1 METTEARKTFDF
13 SREKV
18 QTITLAEL
26 EATYKENDVYGRPLG
41 GIYHSDLI
49 NGISDMARRAG
60 LEVELGDLFAVN
72 NLDGKRPGVALLPE
86 VEEKEGERSIRAHLL
101 RRVFAT
107 IKITPTATAQT
118 TPSAPS
124 QPPRGEELKMLRA
137 QKEAQNPAQGV
148 TNLSP
153 SGETEGGCGGW
164 GCLGCPAIALSY
176 SQHGIQIGIGPNIHI
191 CRNQTILCANQ
202 LIANYGYCR
211 IDMDKK
217 ELAGPDWWRPTVRG
231 WMEEVAM
238 GVMQREWAEII
249 QSLDEQLV
257 YESDMQ
263 QIFGGLMQLRIQAD
277 TSEKSL
283 RTGDVPPLTQSQI
296 NHCMEKVLVKHF
308 GKGGAG
314 MCTKWD
320 ILNAM
325 TDTLKPL
332 NNSEGQRVPI
342 CDTSRL
348 LPQLA
353 RCAEYLL

>member
-1 METTEARKTFDF
+1 MEPTETRKTFDF
-13 SREKV
+13 SKEKV

-107 IKITPTATAQT
+107 IKLSAPTAQT
-118 TPSAPS
+118 TSAPS

-153 SGETEGGCGGW
+153 SGETEGGCM
-164 GCLGCPAIALSY
+164 GCSSPAIAMSY

-217 ELAGPDWWRPTVRG
+217 ELAGADWWRPTVRG
-231 WMEEVAM
+231 WMEEIAM
-238 GVMQREWAEII
+238 GVMQREWADII

-263 QIFGGLMQLRIQAD
+263 QIFGGLMQLRIEAD

>member
-1 METTEARKTFDF
+1 METTELRTTFDF
-13 SREKV
+13 SKEKV

-49 NGISDMARRAG
+49 NGISDMARNAG
-60 LEVELGDLFAVN
+60 LEVEMGDMFAVN

-101 RRVFAT
+101 RRVFAV
-107 IKITPTATAQT
+107 IRLAA
-118 TPSAPS
+118 
-124 QPPRGEELKMLRA
+124 GESHTLP
-137 QKEAQNPAQGV
+137 EAAHGI
-148 TNLSP
+148 S
-153 SGETEGGCGGW
+153 
-164 GCLGCPAIALSY
+164 CPAIAISY

-191 CRNQTILCANQ
+191 CRNQTILCAKQMISNF
-202 LIANYGYCR
+202 GYR
-211 IDMDKK
+211 RLEMDKK
-217 ELAGPDWWRPTVRG
+217 DLAGPDWWRPTVEG
-231 WMEEVAM
+231 WIDEVAS
-238 GVMQREWAEII
+238 GVMQQQWADII

-277 TSEKSL
+277 TSERSL
-283 RTGDVPPLTQSQI
+283 RTGEVPPLTQSQI
-296 NHCMEKVLVKHF
+296 NHCMERVLIKHF
-308 GKGGAG
+308 GRGGAG

-332 NNSEGQRVPI
+332 NDSDGIRVPI

-353 RCAEYLL
+353 KCSEFLI

>member
-1 METTEARKTFDF
+1 METTELRKTFDF
-13 SREKV
+13 SKEKV

-49 NGISDMARRAG
+49 NGISNMARNAG
-60 LEVELGDLFAVN
+60 LEVEMGDMFAVN

-107 IKITPTATAQT
+107 IRM
-118 TPSAPS
+118 APH
-124 QPPRGEELKMLRA
+124 RGET
-137 QKEAQNPAQGV
+137 V
-148 TNLSP
+148 
-153 SGETEGGCGGW
+153 GGF
-164 GCLGCPAIALSY
+164 CPAIAISY

-191 CRNQTILCANQ
+191 CRNQTILCARQMISNF
-202 LIANYGYCR
+202 GFCR
-211 IDMDKK
+211 LEMDKK
-217 ELAGPDWWRPTVRG
+217 DLAGPDWWRPTVEG
-231 WMEEVAM
+231 WIDEVAK
-238 GVMQREWAEII
+238 GVMQQQWADII

-283 RTGDVPPLTQSQI
+283 RTGEVPPLTQSQI
-296 NHCMEKVLVKHF
+296 NHCMERVLIKHF

-332 NNSEGQRVPI
+332 NDSDGIRVPI

-353 RCAEYLL
+353 KCAEFLI

>member
-1 METTEARKTFDF
+1 MDISETRTTFDF
-13 SREKV
+13 SKEKV

-49 NGISDMARRAG
+49 NGISNMARNAG
-60 LEVELGDLFAVN
+60 LEVEMGDMFAVN

-107 IKITPTATAQT
+107 IRM
-118 TPSAPS
+118 APH
-124 QPPRGEELKMLRA
+124 QLPP
-137 QKEAQNPAQGV
+137 V
-148 TNLSP
+148 
-153 SGETEGGCGGW
+153 GGF
-164 GCLGCPAIALSY
+164 CPAIAISY

-191 CRNQTILCANQ
+191 CRNQTILCARQMISNF
-202 LIANYGYCR
+202 GYR
-211 IDMDKK
+211 RLEMDKK
-217 ELAGPDWWRPTVRG
+217 DLAGPDWWRPTVEG
-231 WMEEVAM
+231 WIDEVAN
-238 GVMQREWAEII
+238 GVMQQQWADII

-283 RTGDVPPLTQSQI
+283 RTGEIPPLTQSQI
-296 NHCMEKVLVKHF
+296 NHCMERVLIKHF

-332 NNSEGQRVPI
+332 NDSDGIRVPI

-353 RCAEYLL
+353 KCAEYLN

>member
-1 METTEARKTFDF
+1 MEPTETRKTFDF
-13 SREKV
+13 SKEKV

-49 NGISDMARRAG
+49 NGISDMARSAG

-72 NLDGKRPGVALLPE
+72 NLDGKRPGVALLPA
-86 VEEKEGERSIRAHLL
+86 VEEQEGERSIKAHLL
-101 RRVFAT
+101 RRVFAV
-107 IKITPTATAQT
+107 IKIAPT
-118 TPSAPS
+118 APS

-137 QKEAQNPAQGV
+137 QKEAQNPAQEV

-153 SGETEGGCGGW
+153 SGETEGGCGWGW

-191 CRNQTILCANQ
+191 CRNQTILCAKQ

-238 GVMQREWAEII
+238 GVMQREWGDII

-277 TSEKSL
+277 SSAPSL
-283 RTGDVPPLTQSQI
+283 RTRPSPPLKQSTHQ
-296 NHCMEKVLVKHF
+296 H
-308 GKGGAG
+308 
-314 MCTKWD
+314 
-320 ILNAM
+320 
-325 TDTLKPL
+325 
-332 NNSEGQRVPI
+332 
-342 CDTSRL
+342 
-348 LPQLA
+348 
-353 RCAEYLL
+353 

>member
-1 METTEARKTFDF
+1 MEITETRKTFDF
-13 SREKV
+13 SKEKV

-26 EATYKENDVYGRPLG
+26 EATYKENDMYGRPLG

-49 NGISDMARRAG
+49 NGISDMARNAG
-60 LEVELGDLFAVN
+60 LEVEMGDMFAVN

-107 IKITPTATAQT
+107 IRM
-118 TPSAPS
+118 APH
-124 QPPRGEELKMLRA
+124 QLPP
-137 QKEAQNPAQGV
+137 V
-148 TNLSP
+148 
-153 SGETEGGCGGW
+153 GGF
-164 GCLGCPAIALSY
+164 CPAIAISY
-176 SQHGIQIGIGPNIHI
+176 SQHGIQIGIGPNIQI
-191 CRNQTILCANQ
+191 CRNQTILCAKQ
-202 LIANYGYCR
+202 MIANFGYR
-211 IDMDKK
+211 RLEMDKK
-217 ELAGPDWWRPTVRG
+217 DLVGPDWWRPTVEG
-231 WMEEVAM
+231 WIDEVAK
-238 GVMQREWAEII
+238 GVMQQQWADII

-283 RTGDVPPLTQSQI
+283 RTGEVPPLTQSQI
-296 NHCMEKVLVKHF
+296 NHCMERVLIKHF
-308 GKGGAG
+308 GKGGSG

-332 NNSEGQRVPI
+332 NDSNGIRVPI

-353 RCAEYLL
+353 KCAEFLI

>member
-1 METTEARKTFDF
+1 MDISEIRKTFDF
-13 SREKV
+13 SKEKV

-49 NGISDMARRAG
+49 NGISDIARNAG
-60 LEVELGDLFAVN
+60 LEVEMGDMFAVN

-107 IKITPTATAQT
+107 IRM
-118 TPSAPS
+118 APH
-124 QPPRGEELKMLRA
+124 QLPP
-137 QKEAQNPAQGV
+137 V
-148 TNLSP
+148 
-153 SGETEGGCGGW
+153 GGF
-164 GCLGCPAIALSY
+164 CPAIAISY

-191 CRNQTILCANQ
+191 CRNQTILCAKQ
-202 LIANYGYCR
+202 MIANFGFCR
-211 IDMDKK
+211 LEMDKK
-217 ELAGPDWWRPTVRG
+217 DLAGPDWWRPTVEG
-231 WMEEVAM
+231 WIDEVAK
-238 GVMQREWAEII
+238 GVMQEQWADII

-283 RTGDVPPLTQSQI
+283 RTGEIPPLTQSQI
-296 NHCMEKVLVKHF
+296 NHCMERVLIKHF

-332 NNSEGQRVPI
+332 NDSDGIRVPI

-353 RCAEYLL
+353 KCAEYLN

>member
-1 METTEARKTFDF
+1 MESTELRTTFDF
-13 SREKV
+13 SKEKV

-26 EATYKENDVYGRPLG
+26 EATYKENDVYGQPLG

-49 NGISDMARRAG
+49 NGISNMARNAG
-60 LEVELGDLFAVN
+60 LEVEMGDMFAVN

-101 RRVFAT
+101 RRVFAV
-107 IKITPTATAQT
+107 IRLVA
-118 TPSAPS
+118 
-124 QPPRGEELKMLRA
+124 GESHTLP
-137 QKEAQNPAQGV
+137 EAAHGI
-148 TNLSP
+148 S
-153 SGETEGGCGGW
+153 
-164 GCLGCPAIALSY
+164 CPAIAISY

-191 CRNQTILCANQ
+191 CRNQTILCAKQMISNF
-202 LIANYGYCR
+202 GYR
-211 IDMDKK
+211 RLEMDKK
-217 ELAGPDWWRPTVRG
+217 DLAGPDWWRPTVEG
-231 WMEEVAM
+231 WIDEVAK
-238 GVMQREWAEII
+238 GVMQQQWADII

-283 RTGDVPPLTQSQI
+283 RTGEVPPLTQSQI
-296 NHCMEKVLVKHF
+296 NHCMERVLIKHF
-308 GKGGAG
+308 GKVGAG

-332 NNSEGQRVPI
+332 NDSDGIRVPI

-353 RCAEYLL
+353 KCAEYLI

>member
-1 METTEARKTFDF
+1 M
-13 SREKV
+13 
-18 QTITLAEL
+18 
-26 EATYKENDVYGRPLG
+26 
-41 GIYHSDLI
+41 
-49 NGISDMARRAG
+49 
-60 LEVELGDLFAVN
+60 FAVN

-101 RRVFAT
+101 RRVFAV
-107 IKITPTATAQT
+107 IRLASS
-118 TPSAPS
+118 TPSTS
-124 QPPRGEELKMLRA
+124 
-137 QKEAQNPAQGV
+137 
-148 TNLSP
+148 
-153 SGETEGGCGGW
+153 
-164 GCLGCPAIALSY
+164 CPAIAISY

-191 CRNQTILCANQ
+191 CRNQTILCAKQ
-202 LIANYGYCR
+202 MIANFGYR
-211 IDMDKK
+211 RLDMDKK
-217 ELAGPDWWRPTVRG
+217 DLAGPDWWRPIVEG
-231 WMEEVAM
+231 WIDEVAS
-238 GVMQREWAEII
+238 GVMQEQWADII

-283 RTGDVPPLTQSQI
+283 RTGEVPPLTQSQI
-296 NHCMEKVLVKHF
+296 NHCMERVLIKHF

-320 ILNAM
+320 ILNVM

-332 NNSEGQRVPI
+332 NDSAGYRVPG

-353 RCAEYLL
+353 KCAEFLL

>member
-1 METTEARKTFDF
+1 METSETRKTFDF
-13 SREKV
+13 SKEKV

-107 IKITPTATAQT
+107 VHLVAGVPPATSV
-118 TPSAPS
+118 PSI
-124 QPPRGEELKMLRA
+124 
-137 QKEAQNPAQGV
+137 
-148 TNLSP
+148 
-153 SGETEGGCGGW
+153 
-164 GCLGCPAIALSY
+164 AISY

-217 ELAGPDWWRPTVRG
+217 ELAGADWWRPTVRG
-231 WMEEVAM
+231 WMEEIAM
-238 GVMQREWAEII
+238 GVMQREWADII

-263 QIFGGLMQLRIQAD
+263 QIFGGLMQLRIEAD

-283 RTGDVPPLTQSQI
+283 RSGVVPPLTQSQI

>member
-13 SREKV
+13 SKEKV

-49 NGISDMARRAG
+49 NGISDIARSAG
-60 LEVELGDLFAVN
+60 LEVEMGDMFAVN

-107 IKITPTATAQT
+107 VRMTAQA
-118 TPSAPS
+118 PAAPS
-124 QPPRGEELKMLRA
+124 QPPRGEEKGMLRA
-137 QKEAQNPAQGV
+137 QKPAEKV

-153 SGETEGGCGGW
+153 QGETEGGLGG
-164 GCLGCPAIALSY
+164 LGGLGGRVFSVAIAISY

-191 CRNQTILCANQ
+191 CRNQTILCAKQ
-202 LIANYGYCR
+202 LIANYGYR
-211 IDMDKK
+211 RLDLDKK
-217 ELAGPDWWRPTVRG
+217 ELAGADWWRPTVEG
-231 WMEEVAM
+231 WIEEVAQ
-238 GVMQREWAEII
+238 GAMQAQWAEII

-283 RTGDVPPLTQSQI
+283 RTGEVPPLTQSQI
-296 NHCMEKVLVKHF
+296 NHCMEQVLIKHF

-332 NNSEGQRVPI
+332 NNSEGLRVPI

-353 RCAEYLL
+353 RCAEFLL

>member
-1 METTEARKTFDF
+1 
-13 SREKV
+13 
-18 QTITLAEL
+18 
-26 EATYKENDVYGRPLG
+26 
-41 GIYHSDLI
+41 
-49 NGISDMARRAG
+49 MARNAG
-60 LEVELGDLFAVN
+60 LEVEMGDMFAVN

-107 IKITPTATAQT
+107 IRM
-118 TPSAPS
+118 APH
-124 QPPRGEELKMLRA
+124 RGET
-137 QKEAQNPAQGV
+137 V
-148 TNLSP
+148 
-153 SGETEGGCGGW
+153 GGF
-164 GCLGCPAIALSY
+164 CPAIAISY

-191 CRNQTILCANQ
+191 CRNQTILCAKQMISNF
-202 LIANYGYCR
+202 GYR
-211 IDMDKK
+211 RLEMDKK
-217 ELAGPDWWRPTVRG
+217 DLAGPDWWRPTVEG
-231 WMEEVAM
+231 WIDEVAS
-238 GVMQREWAEII
+238 GVMQQQWADII

-283 RTGDVPPLTQSQI
+283 RTGEIPPLTQSQI
-296 NHCMEKVLVKHF
+296 NHCMERVLIKHF

-332 NNSEGQRVPI
+332 NDSDGIRVPI

-353 RCAEYLL
+353 KCAEYLN

>member
-1 METTEARKTFDF
+1 MEITETRKTFDF
-13 SREKV
+13 SKEKV

-49 NGISDMARRAG
+49 NGISNMARNAG
-60 LEVELGDLFAVN
+60 LEVEMGDMFAVN

-107 IKITPTATAQT
+107 IRMAPHQLPPVVGETNRADNTGVMPYGNLN
-118 TPSAPS
+118 PSPH
-124 QPPRGEELKMLRA
+124 RGET
-137 QKEAQNPAQGV
+137 V
-148 TNLSP
+148 
-153 SGETEGGCGGW
+153 GGF
-164 GCLGCPAIALSY
+164 CPAIAISY

-191 CRNQTILCANQ
+191 CRNQTILCAKQMISNF
-202 LIANYGYCR
+202 GFCR
-211 IDMDKK
+211 LDMDKK
-217 ELAGPDWWRPTVRG
+217 DLAGPDWWRPTVEG
-231 WMEEVAM
+231 WIDEVAK
-238 GVMQREWAEII
+238 GVMQQQWADII

-283 RTGDVPPLTQSQI
+283 RTGEVPPLTQSQI
-296 NHCMEKVLVKHF
+296 NHCMERVLIKHF

-332 NNSEGQRVPI
+332 NDSAGMRVPG

-353 RCAEYLL
+353 KCAEFLI

>member
-1 METTEARKTFDF
+1 MESTELRKTFDF
-13 SREKV
+13 SKEKV

-49 NGISDMARRAG
+49 NGISDMARNAG
-60 LEVELGDLFAVN
+60 LEVEMGDMFAVN

-107 IKITPTATAQT
+107 IRM
-118 TPSAPS
+118 APH
-124 QPPRGEELKMLRA
+124 RGET
-137 QKEAQNPAQGV
+137 V
-148 TNLSP
+148 
-153 SGETEGGCGGW
+153 GGF
-164 GCLGCPAIALSY
+164 CPAIAISY
-176 SQHGIQIGIGPNIHI
+176 SQHGVQIGIGPNIHI
-191 CRNQTILCANQ
+191 CRNQTILCAKQ
-202 LIANYGYCR
+202 MIANFGYCR
-211 IDMDKK
+211 LEMDKK
-217 ELAGPDWWRPTVRG
+217 DLAGPDWWRPTVEG
-231 WMEEVAM
+231 WIDEVAK
-238 GVMQREWAEII
+238 GVMQQQWADII

-283 RTGDVPPLTQSQI
+283 RTGEVPPLTQSQI
-296 NHCMEKVLVKHF
+296 NHCMERVLIKHF

-332 NNSEGQRVPI
+332 NDSDGIRVPI

-353 RCAEYLL
+353 KCAEFLV

>member
-1 METTEARKTFDF
+1 MEPTETRKTFDF
-13 SREKV
+13 SKEKV
-18 QTITLAEL
+18 QTITLPEL

-107 IKITPTATAQT
+107 IKLSAPSAQT
-118 TPSAPS
+118 TSAPS

-137 QKEAQNPAQGV
+137 QMEAQNPAQGV

-153 SGETEGGCGGW
+153 SGEMEG
-164 GCLGCPAIALSY
+164 GCLGCPAIAISY

-238 GVMQREWAEII
+238 GVMQREWADII

-296 NHCMEKVLVKHF
+296 NHCMEKVLIKHF

>member
-1 METTEARKTFDF
+1 METTEARKTLDF

-49 NGISDMARRAG
+49 NGISDMAREAG
-60 LEVELGDLFAVN
+60 LEVEMGDMFAVN

-86 VEEKEGERSIRAHLL
+86 VEDNEGERSIRAHLL
-101 RRVFAT
+101 RRVLAV
-107 IKITPTATAQT
+107 IRLAA
-118 TPSAPS
+118 
-124 QPPRGEELKMLRA
+124 
-137 QKEAQNPAQGV
+137 
-148 TNLSP
+148 
-153 SGETEGGCGGW
+153 SGENERGFCS
-164 GCLGCPAIALSY
+164 AIAISY

-191 CRNQTILCANQ
+191 CRNQTILCAEQ
-202 LIANYGYCR
+202 LIANYGYR
-211 IDMDKK
+211 RLDMDKK
-217 ELAGPDWWRPTVRG
+217 ELAGADWWRPTVEG
-231 WMEEVAM
+231 WITDVTN
-238 GVMQREWAEII
+238 GVMQKQWADII
-249 QSLDEQLV
+249 QMLDEQLL
-257 YESDMQ
+257 YRQDMQ
-263 QIFGGLMQLRIQAD
+263 QIFGDLMQLRIEAD
-277 TSEKSL
+277 TPDKTL
-283 RTGDVPPLTQSQI
+283 RTGEVPPLTQSQI
-296 NHCMEKVLVKHF
+296 NHCMERVLIKHF

-332 NNSEGQRVPI
+332 NDSEGRRVPG

-353 RCAEYLL
+353 KCVEFLL

>member
-1 METTEARKTFDF
+1 MATTETRKTFDF
-13 SREKV
+13 SKEKT
-18 QTITLAEL
+18 QNITLAEL

-49 NGISDMARRAG
+49 NGISNMAREAG
-60 LEVELGDLFAVN
+60 LEVEIGDMFAVN

-101 RRVFAT
+101 RRVFAV
-107 IKITPTATAQT
+107 IRLAAGESPTL
-118 TPSAPS
+118 P
-124 QPPRGEELKMLRA
+124 
-137 QKEAQNPAQGV
+137 EAAHGI
-148 TNLSP
+148 S
-153 SGETEGGCGGW
+153 
-164 GCLGCPAIALSY
+164 CPAIAISY

-191 CRNQTILCANQ
+191 CRNQTILCAKQ
-202 LIANYGYCR
+202 MIANFGYCR
-211 IDMDKK
+211 LEMDKK
-217 ELAGPDWWRPTVRG
+217 DLSGPDWWRPTVEG
-231 WMEEVAM
+231 WIDEAAS
-238 GVMQREWAEII
+238 GVMQQQWADII

-283 RTGDVPPLTQSQI
+283 RTGEVPPLTQSQI
-296 NHCMEKVLVKHF
+296 NHCMERVLIKHF

-332 NNSEGQRVPI
+332 NDSAGMRVPI

-353 RCAEYLL
+353 KCAEFLI

>member
-1 METTEARKTFDF
+1 METTESRKTFDF
-13 SREKV
+13 SKEKV
-18 QTITLAEL
+18 QTITLPEL

-49 NGISDMARRAG
+49 NGISDIARSAG
-60 LEVELGDLFAVN
+60 LEVEMGDMFAVN

-101 RRVFAT
+101 RRVFAV
-107 IKITPTATAQT
+107 IRFVSGGTP
-118 TPSAPS
+118 
-124 QPPRGEELKMLRA
+124 
-137 QKEAQNPAQGV
+137 
-148 TNLSP
+148 
-153 SGETEGGCGGW
+153 ETS
-164 GCLGCPAIALSY
+164 CPAIAISY
-176 SQHGIQIGIGPNIHI
+176 SQHGIQIGIGPNINI
-191 CRNQTILCANQ
+191 CRNQTILCAKQ

-211 IDMDKK
+211 LDLDKK
-217 ELAGPDWWRPTVRG
+217 ELAGADWWRPTVEG
-231 WMEEVAM
+231 WIEEVAQ
-238 GVMQREWAEII
+238 GAMQAQWAEII

-263 QIFGGLMQLRIQAD
+263 QIFGGLMQLRIEAD

-283 RTGDVPPLTQSQI
+283 RTGEIPPLTQSQI
-296 NHCMEKVLVKHF
+296 NHCMEQVLVKHF

-332 NNSEGQRVPI
+332 NNSEGLRVPI

-353 RCAEYLL
+353 RCAEFLL

>member
-1 METTEARKTFDF
+1 METTESRKTFDF
-13 SREKV
+13 SKEKV
-18 QTITLAEL
+18 QTITLPEL

-49 NGISDMARRAG
+49 NGISDIARSAG
-60 LEVELGDLFAVN
+60 LEVEMGDMFAVN

-101 RRVFAT
+101 RRVFAV
-107 IKITPTATAQT
+107 IRFVSGGTP
-118 TPSAPS
+118 
-124 QPPRGEELKMLRA
+124 
-137 QKEAQNPAQGV
+137 
-148 TNLSP
+148 
-153 SGETEGGCGGW
+153 ETS
-164 GCLGCPAIALSY
+164 CPAIAISY
-176 SQHGIQIGIGPNIHI
+176 SQHGIQIGIGPNINI
-191 CRNQTILCANQ
+191 CRNQTILCAKQ

-211 IDMDKK
+211 LDLDKK
-217 ELAGPDWWRPTVRG
+217 ELAGADWWRPTVEG
-231 WMEEVAM
+231 WIEEVAQ
-238 GVMQREWAEII
+238 GTMQAQWAEII

-263 QIFGGLMQLRIQAD
+263 QIFGGLMQLRIEAD
-277 TSEKSL
+277 TSDKSL
-283 RTGDVPPLTQSQI
+283 RTGEIPPLTQSQI
-296 NHCMEKVLVKHF
+296 NHCMEQVLVKHF

-332 NNSEGQRVPI
+332 NNSEGLRVPI

>member
-1 METTEARKTFDF
+1 MDISETRKTFDF
-13 SREKV
+13 SKEKV

-49 NGISDMARRAG
+49 NGISNMARNAG
-60 LEVELGDLFAVN
+60 LEVEMGDMFAVN

-107 IKITPTATAQT
+107 IRM
-118 TPSAPS
+118 APH
-124 QPPRGEELKMLRA
+124 QLPP
-137 QKEAQNPAQGV
+137 V
-148 TNLSP
+148 
-153 SGETEGGCGGW
+153 GGF
-164 GCLGCPAIALSY
+164 CPAIAISY

-191 CRNQTILCANQ
+191 CRNQTILCAKQMISNF
-202 LIANYGYCR
+202 GYR
-211 IDMDKK
+211 RLEMDKK
-217 ELAGPDWWRPTVRG
+217 DLAGPDWWRPTVEG
-231 WMEEVAM
+231 WIDEVAN
-238 GVMQREWAEII
+238 GVMQQQWADII

-283 RTGDVPPLTQSQI
+283 RTGEIPPLTQSQI
-296 NHCMEKVLVKHF
+296 NHCMERVLIKHF

-332 NNSEGQRVPI
+332 NDSDGIRVPI

-353 RCAEYLL
+353 KCAEYLN

>member
-1 METTEARKTFDF
+1 METSETRKTFDF
-13 SREKV
+13 SKEKV

-107 IKITPTATAQT
+107 VHLVAGGTPATSV
-118 TPSAPS
+118 PSI
-124 QPPRGEELKMLRA
+124 
-137 QKEAQNPAQGV
+137 
-148 TNLSP
+148 
-153 SGETEGGCGGW
+153 
-164 GCLGCPAIALSY
+164 AISY

-231 WMEEVAM
+231 WMEDVAM

-283 RTGDVPPLTQSQI
+283 RTGEVPPLTQSQI
-296 NHCMEKVLVKHF
+296 NHCMEKVLIKHF

-332 NNSEGQRVPI
+332 NNSEGLRVPI

>member
-1 METTEARKTFDF
+1 MESTELRTTFDF
-13 SREKV
+13 SKEKV

-49 NGISDMARRAG
+49 NGISNMARNAG
-60 LEVELGDLFAVN
+60 LEVEMGDMFAVN

-107 IKITPTATAQT
+107 IRM
-118 TPSAPS
+118 APH
-124 QPPRGEELKMLRA
+124 QLPP
-137 QKEAQNPAQGV
+137 V
-148 TNLSP
+148 
-153 SGETEGGCGGW
+153 GGF
-164 GCLGCPAIALSY
+164 CPAIAISY

-191 CRNQTILCANQ
+191 CRNQTILCAKQMISNF
-202 LIANYGYCR
+202 GFCR
-211 IDMDKK
+211 LDMDKK
-217 ELAGPDWWRPTVRG
+217 DLAGPDWWRPTVEG
-231 WMEEVAM
+231 WIDEVAS
-238 GVMQREWAEII
+238 GVMQQQWADII

-283 RTGDVPPLTQSQI
+283 RTGEVPPLTQSQI
-296 NHCMEKVLVKHF
+296 NHCMERVLIKHF

-332 NNSEGQRVPI
+332 NDSAGMRVPG

-353 RCAEYLL
+353 KCAEFLI

>member
-1 METTEARKTFDF
+1 MEISETRTTFDF
-13 SREKV
+13 SKEKV

-49 NGISDMARRAG
+49 NGISNMARNAG
-60 LEVELGDLFAVN
+60 LEVEMGDMFAVN

-107 IKITPTATAQT
+107 IRM
-118 TPSAPS
+118 APH
-124 QPPRGEELKMLRA
+124 RGET
-137 QKEAQNPAQGV
+137 V
-148 TNLSP
+148 
-153 SGETEGGCGGW
+153 GGF
-164 GCLGCPAIALSY
+164 CPAIAISY

-191 CRNQTILCANQ
+191 CRNQTILCAKQMISNF
-202 LIANYGYCR
+202 GYCR
-211 IDMDKK
+211 LEMDKK
-217 ELAGPDWWRPTVRG
+217 DLAGPDWWRPTVEG
-231 WMEEVAM
+231 WIDEVAK
-238 GVMQREWAEII
+238 GVMQQQWADII

-283 RTGDVPPLTQSQI
+283 RTGEVPPLTQSQI
-296 NHCMEKVLVKHF
+296 NHCMERVLIKHF

-332 NNSEGQRVPI
+332 NDSDGIRVPI

-353 RCAEYLL
+353 KCAEFLI

>member
-1 METTEARKTFDF
+1 MEPTETRKTFDF
-13 SREKV
+13 SKEKV

-26 EATYKENDVYGRPLG
+26 EATYRENDVYGRPLG

-107 IKITPTATAQT
+107 VHLVAGVPPATSV
-118 TPSAPS
+118 PSI
-124 QPPRGEELKMLRA
+124 
-137 QKEAQNPAQGV
+137 
-148 TNLSP
+148 
-153 SGETEGGCGGW
+153 
-164 GCLGCPAIALSY
+164 AISY

-217 ELAGPDWWRPTVRG
+217 ELAGADWWRPTVRG

-238 GVMQREWAEII
+238 GVMQREWADII

-283 RTGDVPPLTQSQI
+283 RTGEVPPLTQSQI

-332 NNSEGQRVPI
+332 NNSEGLRVPI

>member
-1 METTEARKTFDF
+1 MDISETRKTFDF
-13 SREKV
+13 SKEKV

-49 NGISDMARRAG
+49 NGISDMARNAG
-60 LEVELGDLFAVN
+60 LEVEMGDMFAVN

-107 IKITPTATAQT
+107 IRM
-118 TPSAPS
+118 APH
-124 QPPRGEELKMLRA
+124 QLPP
-137 QKEAQNPAQGV
+137 V
-148 TNLSP
+148 
-153 SGETEGGCGGW
+153 GGF
-164 GCLGCPAIALSY
+164 CPAIAISY

-191 CRNQTILCANQ
+191 CRNQTILCAKQMISNF
-202 LIANYGYCR
+202 GYCR
-211 IDMDKK
+211 LEMDKK
-217 ELAGPDWWRPTVRG
+217 DLAGPDWWRPTVEG
-231 WMEEVAM
+231 WIDEVAK
-238 GVMQREWAEII
+238 GVMQQQWADII

-283 RTGDVPPLTQSQI
+283 RTGEVPPLTQSQI
-296 NHCMEKVLVKHF
+296 NHCMERVLIKHF

-332 NNSEGQRVPI
+332 NDSDGIRVPI

-353 RCAEYLL
+353 KCAEYLN

>member
-1 METTEARKTFDF
+1 MEITETRTTFDF
-13 SREKV
+13 SKEKV

-49 NGISDMARRAG
+49 NGISNMARNAG
-60 LEVELGDLFAVN
+60 LEVEMGDMFAVN

-107 IKITPTATAQT
+107 IRM
-118 TPSAPS
+118 APH
-124 QPPRGEELKMLRA
+124 QLPP
-137 QKEAQNPAQGV
+137 V
-148 TNLSP
+148 
-153 SGETEGGCGGW
+153 GGF
-164 GCLGCPAIALSY
+164 CPAIAISY

-191 CRNQTILCANQ
+191 CRNQTILCARQMISNF
-202 LIANYGYCR
+202 GFCR
-211 IDMDKK
+211 LEMDKK
-217 ELAGPDWWRPTVRG
+217 DLAGPDWWRPTVEG
-231 WMEEVAM
+231 WIDEVAK
-238 GVMQREWAEII
+238 GVMQQQWADII

-283 RTGDVPPLTQSQI
+283 RTGEVPPLTQSQI
-296 NHCMEKVLVKHF
+296 NHCMERVLIKHF

-332 NNSEGQRVPI
+332 NDSDGIRVPI

-353 RCAEYLL
+353 KCAEFLI

>member
-1 METTEARKTFDF
+1 MESTELRKTFDF
-13 SREKV
+13 SKEKV

-49 NGISDMARRAG
+49 NGISNMARNAG
-60 LEVELGDLFAVN
+60 LEVEIGDMFAVN

-107 IKITPTATAQT
+107 IRM
-118 TPSAPS
+118 APH
-124 QPPRGEELKMLRA
+124 RGET
-137 QKEAQNPAQGV
+137 V
-148 TNLSP
+148 
-153 SGETEGGCGGW
+153 GGF
-164 GCLGCPAIALSY
+164 CPAIAISY

-191 CRNQTILCANQ
+191 CRNQTILCARQMISNF
-202 LIANYGYCR
+202 GFCR
-211 IDMDKK
+211 LEMDKK
-217 ELAGPDWWRPTVRG
+217 DLAGPDWWRPTVEG
-231 WMEEVAM
+231 WIDEVAK
-238 GVMQREWAEII
+238 GVMQQQWADII

-283 RTGDVPPLTQSQI
+283 RTGEVPPLTQSQI
-296 NHCMEKVLVKHF
+296 NHCMERVLIKHF

-332 NNSEGQRVPI
+332 NDSDGIRVPI

-353 RCAEYLL
+353 KCAEFLI

>member
-1 METTEARKTFDF
+1 METTELRTTFDF
-13 SREKV
+13 SKEKV

-49 NGISDMARRAG
+49 NGISNMARNAG
-60 LEVELGDLFAVN
+60 LEVEMGDMFAVN

-107 IKITPTATAQT
+107 IRM
-118 TPSAPS
+118 APH
-124 QPPRGEELKMLRA
+124 QLPP
-137 QKEAQNPAQGV
+137 V
-148 TNLSP
+148 
-153 SGETEGGCGGW
+153 GGF
-164 GCLGCPAIALSY
+164 CPAIAIRY
-176 SQHGIQIGIGPNIHI
+176 SQHGIQIGIGPNIQI
-191 CRNQTILCANQ
+191 CRNQTILCAKQ
-202 LIANYGYCR
+202 MIANFGYR
-211 IDMDKK
+211 RLEMDKK
-217 ELAGPDWWRPTVRG
+217 DLVGPDWWRPTVEG
-231 WMEEVAM
+231 WIDEVAK
-238 GVMQREWAEII
+238 GVMQQQWADII

-283 RTGDVPPLTQSQI
+283 RTGEVPPLTQSQI
-296 NHCMEKVLVKHF
+296 NHCMERVLIKHF
-308 GKGGAG
+308 GKGGSG

-332 NNSEGQRVPI
+332 NDSNGIRVPI

-353 RCAEYLL
+353 KCAEFLI

>member
-1 METTEARKTFDF
+1 METSETRKTFDF
-13 SREKV
+13 SKEKV

-107 IKITPTATAQT
+107 VHLVAGVPPATSV
-118 TPSAPS
+118 PSI
-124 QPPRGEELKMLRA
+124 
-137 QKEAQNPAQGV
+137 
-148 TNLSP
+148 
-153 SGETEGGCGGW
+153 
-164 GCLGCPAIALSY
+164 AISY

-217 ELAGPDWWRPTVRG
+217 ELAGADWWRPTVRG

-238 GVMQREWAEII
+238 GVMQREWADII

-257 YESDMQ
+257 YETDMQ
-263 QIFGGLMQLRIQAD
+263 QIFGGLMQLRIEAD

-283 RTGDVPPLTQSQI
+283 RSGVVPPLTQSQI

-332 NNSEGQRVPI
+332 NNSEGQRGPI

>member
-1 METTEARKTFDF
+1 METTEARKTLDF
-13 SREKV
+13 SKEKV

-49 NGISDMARRAG
+49 NGIFDMARNAG
-60 LEVELGDLFAVN
+60 LEVEMGDMFAVN

-101 RRVFAT
+101 RRVFAV
-107 IKITPTATAQT
+107 IRLA
-118 TPSAPS
+118 
-124 QPPRGEELKMLRA
+124 
-137 QKEAQNPAQGV
+137 
-148 TNLSP
+148 P
-153 SGETEGGCGGW
+153 SGENERGFCS
-164 GCLGCPAIALSY
+164 AIAISY

-191 CRNQTILCANQ
+191 CRNQTILCAEQ
-202 LIANYGYCR
+202 LIANYGYR
-211 IDMDKK
+211 RLDMDKK
-217 ELAGPDWWRPTVRG
+217 ELAGADWWRPTVEG
-231 WMEEVAM
+231 WITDVTN
-238 GVMQREWAEII
+238 GVMQKQWADII
-249 QSLDEQLV
+249 QMLDEQLL
-257 YESDMQ
+257 YRQDMQ
-263 QIFGGLMQLRIQAD
+263 QIFGGLMQLRIEAD
-277 TSEKSL
+277 TPDKTL
-283 RTGDVPPLTQSQI
+283 RTGEVPPLTQSQI
-296 NHCMEKVLVKHF
+296 NHCMERVLIKHF

-332 NNSEGQRVPI
+332 NDSEGRRVPG

-353 RCAEYLL
+353 KCVEFLL